1 MARKSLHRTT
11 QELDAEIARLQKERD
26 QIREDEKAGV
36 VGRMKEAI
44 AYYGITAADLG
55 LDAAKRKARTGVAKA
70 KDSKTQRAAGRI
82 KYKDDAGHTWSGYGP
97 SPSGS
102 PRHWPA
108 ARPKPICAQRDASC
122 RRLSLWPV
130 GGLPAACALPW
141 RCLAYVG
148 SSGSLPGMTCSL

>member
-97 SPSGS
+97 KPKWFTEALASGKTEADL
-102 PRHWPA
+102 RA
-108 ARPKPICAQRDASC
+108 A
-122 RRLSLWPV
+122 
-130 GGLPAACALPW
+130 
-141 RCLAYVG
+141 
-148 SSGSLPGMTCSL
+148 